1 MTDLIN
7 SQKNNLNNKKTLKQQ
22 WRKFKMTKNDI
33 IQKVNEIIAESLD
46 VELEEV
52 TPEAS
57 LTEDIGADSLEL
69 VDLTMDFEDEFD
81 VKIES
86 AELAEINTVGEIT
99 GLLLKKLEL
108 AA

>member
-1 MTDLIN
+1 
-7 SQKNNLNNKKTLKQQ
+7 
-22 WRKFKMTKNDI
+22 MTKNDI
-33 IQKVNEIIAESLD
+33 IKKVNEIIAESLD
-46 VELEEV
+46 VDLEEV

-99 GLLLKKLEL
+99 ELLLKKLEV

>member
-1 MTDLIN
+1 
-7 SQKNNLNNKKTLKQQ
+7 
-22 WRKFKMTKNDI
+22 MTKNDI
-33 IQKVNEIIAESLD
+33 IKKVNEIIAESLD
-46 VELEEV
+46 VGLAEV

-86 AELAEINTVGEIT
+86 AELSEINTVGEIT
-99 GLLLKKLEL
+99 ELLLKKLKV

>member
-1 MTDLIN
+1 
-7 SQKNNLNNKKTLKQQ
+7 
-22 WRKFKMTKNDI
+22 MTKNDI
-33 IQKVNEIIAESLD
+33 IKKVNEIIAESLD
-46 VELEEV
+46 VDLAEV

-86 AELAEINTVGEIT
+86 AELSEINTVGEIT
-99 GLLLKKLEL
+99 ELLLKKLKV